1 MAEFPAS
8 VLAAQSNFRAI
19 LDATASPG
27 TVRPIMAAVPPPPPL
42 SAGAAAVAL
51 TLCDNDT
58 PVWLDAA
65 LRDSE
70 AVCQWLRFHC
80 GCKLIDAPGDAAF
93 AFVSAAATLPPFE
106 SFNLGT
112 SDYPDRSTTIVL
124 NVQTLQAGPP
134 LGLTGPGIRDR
145 AVLRAAPLPVDMPE
159 RLAANRALFPRGVD
173 LILVTATDVA
183 ALPRSVRL
191 ATPEGA

>member
-1 MAEFPAS
+1 MTDFPAS
-8 VLAAQSNFRAI
+8 LLAAQSNFRAI

-27 TVRPIMAAVPPPPPL
+27 SVRPVTTDVAAPAPL

-51 TLCDNDT
+51 TLCDTDT

-65 LRDSE
+65 LRQSE

-80 GCKLIDAPGDAAF
+80 GCKIVDDPGDAAF
-93 AFVSAAATLPPFE
+93 AFVGAASALPPFE
-106 SFNLGT
+106 DFNLGT
-112 SDYPDRSTTIVL
+112 PDYPDRSTTIVL
-124 NVQTLQAGPP
+124 GVATLREGPP
-134 LGLTGPGIRDR
+134 LVLTGPGIRDR
-145 AVLRAAPLPVDMPE
+145 AVLRAASLPDDMAA
-159 RLAANRALFPRGVD
+159 RLADNRALFPRGVD

-191 ATPEGA
+191 TPQEGA